1 MMMSRKRRT
10 TATVMIPLDFAR
22 FGWVERTNQ
31 VLLAPITKLMGGVLQ
46 NVVRHCVL
54 AMAALY
60 ALQSLLN
67 SELLPIGLPPTAQ
80 KGSFISL
87 ALAWPS
93 SSTAFPPASQPRIP
107 SGCVRI

>member
-1 MMMSRKRRT
+1 
-10 TATVMIPLDFAR
+10 
-22 FGWVERTNQ
+22 
-31 VLLAPITKLMGGVLQ
+31 MGGVLQ

-87 ALAWPS
+87 ALGLAIFQYS
-93 SSTAFPPASQPRIP
+93 LSTSITAENTQRVLRI
-107 SGCVRI
+107 